1 MSLGDRILGG
11 LKTIILIE
19 ERTKALDEVL
29 KGLRTRVETGLND
42 HEKRLVRLETM
53 IEIARPDG
61 TVLRIAPPPP
71 S

>member
-1 MSLGDRILGG
+1 VSLGDRILGG